1 MADLIKTD
9 EIKVG
14 QPTVSVETPTVTLK
28 QDENKSF
35 NEQAKELVGALATKE
50 AIEDEEL
57 RKELTEKKKKELKS
71 SAETELKKEQESL
84 QEAEYGVYKG
94 IASYAGIKKPLPKRY
109 QKILF
114 TMYMVLL
121 FPFQLI
127 VGSVFCVINFF
138 ADCVDG
144 FMSKLS
150 SIAKSA
156 KVLVLSVLTLGGVA
170 FAIYIIINLL
180 QKYNIINI

>member
-1 MADLIKTD
+1 MEETNNKIST
-9 EIKVG
+9 EIK
-14 QPTVSVETPTVTLK
+14 QPELTFEL
-28 QDENKSF
+28 DKSKTF
-35 NEQAKELVGALATKE
+35 NEQAKDVVGVLATKD

-71 SAETELKKEQESL
+71 SAETELKKEQENL